1 MTVFD
6 MFLLTQLFVLFQVDI
21 PRTYARRASA
31 AFQNPTAVAPAP
43 VAAAAAAA
51 AAATFN
57 AGMRTPKSTK
67 RRLSSTSTVKFVPMS
82 PLEPSLR
89 RVLRAFAT
97 SHRAVGY
104 CQAMNFIAARFL
116 LLSDDGDPPG
126 ETYI

>member
-1 MTVFD
+1 

-31 AFQNPTAVAPAP
+31 AFQNSTAVAPAP

-51 AAATFN
+51 AIFN